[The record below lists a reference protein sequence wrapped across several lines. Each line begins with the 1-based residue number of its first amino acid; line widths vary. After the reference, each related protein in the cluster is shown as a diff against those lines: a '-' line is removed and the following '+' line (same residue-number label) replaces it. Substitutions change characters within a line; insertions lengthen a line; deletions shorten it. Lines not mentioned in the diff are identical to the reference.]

1 MVSFVA
7 GGGAREIGASFYV
20 LNFGGTY
27 IGIDCGFRHV
37 SNDDPERLHKLL
49 PGLDVCPRLDYL
61 FVTHGHL
68 DHVGAIPALF
78 KKHENLKV
86 VMTSPT
92 IALAKRQWDETF
104 SIARRENIPTPF
116 DYNDVVCAKK
126 AIHEI
131 ALDGLTREIDDF
143 SVQAVPAGHILGAIS
158 YMFTYKKKKIFVTG
172 DISFQNQETTAGAE
186 FPLRERAD
194 VLISE
199 ATYGGKPSLLR
210 DGEKIRFLADMKR
223 ITSGNGKVL
232 IPAFNIGR
240 AQEIF
245 EMLRKSELFHEVPIY
260 LDGGAMQIAEL
271 YRKYLPERIYPNIA
285 DHFVSDWVKRK
296 EVFAERACIVIAS
309 SGMLDGGKAVE
320 YAKKWVGNE
329 RNALC
334 FSGYVDPCSPG
345 AKVLSSEKGAV
356 VRLGGKSR
364 ESGSY
369 TRRCEVQHYRF
380 SAHAGGEEL
389 AQLREIL
396 SPELTIFVH
405 GESSGMDKMLRES
418 GDDASL
424 LAPYNYQT
432 VPLN

>member
-27 IGIDCGFRHV
+27 VGIDCGLRHV
-37 SNDDPERLHKLL
+37 PNEDPERIHKIL
-49 PGLDVCPRLDYL
+49 PGFDVCPRLDYL

-68 DHVGAIPALF
+68 DHVGAVPALF
-78 KKHENLKV
+78 RKYENLKV
-86 VMTSPT
+86 LMTSPT
-92 IALAKRQWDETF
+92 IALAKRQWDETLRIGGREHLPVPF
-104 SIARRENIPTPF
+104 EGEEVARAER
-116 DYNDVVCAKK
+116 

-131 ALDGLTREIDDF
+131 SLDGLTYQIGDF
-143 SVQAVPAGHILGAIS
+143 SVRAIPAGHILGAVS
-158 YMFTYKKKKIFVTG
+158 FVFTYKGKKIFVTG
-172 DISFQNQETTAGAE
+172 DISFENQETVEGAHVH
-186 FPLRERAD
+186 ERAD

-210 DGEKIRFLADMKR
+210 DDEKNRFLADMMR
-223 ITSGNGKVL
+223 ITSRGGKVL
-232 IPAFNIGR
+232 IPAFGIGR

-245 EMLRKSELFHEVPIY
+245 EMLRKSELFGEVPIY
-260 LDGGAMQIAEL
+260 LDGGAMQVAAL
-271 YRKYLPERIYPNIA
+271 YRKHLPERIYPDID

-296 EVFAERACIVIAS
+296 KVFSERACIVIAP
-309 SGMLDGGKAVE
+309 SGMLDGGSSVE
-320 YAKKWVGNE
+320 YAKRWLGNE

-345 AKVLSSEKGAV
+345 AKVLASAKDASVK
-356 VRLGGKSR
+356 LGGRSC
-364 ESGSY
+364 EGGSY

-380 SAHAGGEEL
+380 SAHAGGDEL

-405 GESSGMDKMLRES
+405 GESSGMDKMLDGF
-418 GDDASL
+418 GDDSSV
-424 LAPYNYQT
+424 LAPYNYQE
-432 VPLN
+432 VVLS